1 MKNITKIASTPS
13 HTSKLR
19 VAAYC
24 RVSTES
30 DAQLESLETQKSHY
44 ERYIASRDD
53 WEFAGIYYDE
63 GISGTKKENRSEL
76 LRLMADCKAKK
87 IDHIITKSI
96 SRFSRNTTDCLELIR
111 KLLQL
116 NVTVF
121 FEKENI
127 NTGSMESELFLSV
140 LSSMAQGE
148 STSISDNIR
157 WSVKQRFQNGTFKL
171 SYPPYGYLWN
181 GSNLVIDLKQANI
194 IKRIFSDALS
204 GKGAKT
210 IAKELNAQ
218 NIPSKKDGRWTSS
231 TILGILSNE
240 KYVGDA
246 VFQKTFTDENSDI
259 NDNLDAD
266 IFRNAYIFEVEDLSK
281 FDQTIYEVEKI
292 EGGAEISHRR
302 DLVQSLNDY
311 ENIVAFLFA
320 CIMVFL
326 FILSVFV
333 IMNSVKASVYA
344 RKNEIAIMKYV
355 GATDFFIRL
364 PFFIEGLIIGIFSG
378 IISNILLIYIYNAVI
393 SPILS
398 EIDFISPVD
407 ISSGHFYLTLIFI
420 ICGGLIGML
429 GSVLPVKKYLKV

>member
-1 MKNITKIASTPS
+1 MSFDSFLFVLKRAVSNIFRNVVLSLASVSILVACLVIFGITLMLS
-13 HTSKLR
+13 ENVSYFIDNLGSETR
-19 VAAYC
+19 VVVDLDENLTDEQIAAYG
-24 RVSTES
+24 EAL
-30 DAQLESLETQKSHY
+30 AQ
-44 ERYIASRDD
+44 I
-53 WEFAGIYYDE
+53 
-63 GISGTKKENRSEL
+63 
-76 LRLMADCKAKK
+76 
-87 IDHIITKSI
+87 
-96 SRFSRNTTDCLELIR
+96 
-111 KLLQL
+111 
-116 NVTVF
+116 
-121 FEKENI
+121 
-127 NTGSMESELFLSV
+127 
-140 LSSMAQGE
+140 
-148 STSISDNIR
+148 DNI
-157 WSVKQRFQNGTFKL
+157 VKEDSNGKSGITFESKE
-171 SYPPYGYLWN
+171 
-181 GSNLVIDLKQANI
+181 QALENY
-194 IKRIFSDALS
+194 KS
-204 GKGAKT
+204 
-210 IAKELNAQ
+210 
-218 NIPSKKDGRWTSS
+218 
-231 TILGILSNE
+231 
-240 KYVGDA
+240 
-246 VFQKTFTDENSDI
+246 TFTDENSDI

-311 ENIVAFLFA
+311 KNIVAFLFA

-364 PFFIEGLIIGIFSG
+364 PFFIEGLILGIFSG